1 VDARSAFGRDFE
13 WNVRRGAEDA
23 WKMGGS
29 DEDSTFRV
37 ETSIA
42 RGLVRAAGTRTV
54 DVARVRQRHHELELE
69 RESLGLGHA
78 RGALRRA
85 GLVSGQA
92 YRTRCC
98 VDVK

>member
-1 VDARSAFGRDFE
+1 MGRDSK

-37 ETSIA
+37 ENIDRLA
-42 RGLVRAAGTRTV
+42 RGLVRVAGTRTV

-85 GLVSGQA
+85 GLVSGRHTA
-92 YRTRCC
+92 PGAVCM
-98 VDVK
+98 

>member
-1 VDARSAFGRDFE
+1 MGRHFE

-23 WKMGGS
+23 WKVGGS
-29 DEDSTFRV
+29 DENSTFRV
-37 ETSIA
+37 ENMDS
-42 RGLVRAAGTRTV
+42 RGGWFCVAGTRTV

-85 GLVSGQA
+85 GLVSGRHTA
-92 YRTRCC
+92 PGAAWM
-98 VDVK
+98 

>member
-1 VDARSAFGRDFE
+1 MERDFE

-37 ETSIA
+37 GWTRLA
-42 RGLVRAAGTRTV
+42 RGLVRVAGTRTV

-85 GLVSGQA
+85 GLVSGRHTA
-92 YRTRCC
+92 PGAVCM
-98 VDVK
+98 